1 MQRDSSRVSFRQFVS
16 TMLTRWPRPLYNSRM
31 RKEIVQTSV
40 NQWGNGLAVRLTKS
54 VARVA
59 GVTEG
64 SRVRIVAQKG
74 RIVIETES
82 REPSLEEMLAG
93 FDPKRHGGELM
104 AYTPIGKEVL

>member
-1 MQRDSSRVSFRQFVS
+1 
-16 TMLTRWPRPLYNSRM
+16 M
-31 RKEIVQTSV
+31 RKETAQASV

-54 VARVA
+54 VARAA
-59 GVTEG
+59 GVAEG

-82 REPSLEEMLAG
+82 RDLSLEEMLAR

-104 AYTPIGKEVL
+104 AESPVGKELL